1 MSKVIRIK
9 NLYLRYTREFYAL
22 YNVNIEVSQG
32 ESVALVGED
41 ESGKTSL
48 LRILAKL
55 EKLTKG
61 EVFVKDIPIKK
72 LNFKTDINAGYVPAT
87 PVFLKKKSVY
97 ENFKY
102 ILKGWDLTDKEIEA
116 NINNTIIEY
125 SLEKIKDTK
134 IKDLTL
140 EEKYVLSLIRLTM
153 RGDLELLMIDNIF
166 EKLSEPTKEVVF
178 NLIKQLKKKKTTLIV
193 ATTKE
198 EIADALCKR
207 KIYFK
212 YGSVVDSLE
221 EEDDNKTNK
230 PHMKQLIEKMKEEQ

>member
-1 MSKVIRIK
+1 MIKIK
-9 NLYLRYTREFYAL
+9 NLFLRYTREFYAL
-22 YNVNIEVSQG
+22 YDINIDIAAG
-32 ESVALVGED
+32 ESVAFVGED

-61 EVFVKDIPIKK
+61 EVYIKDIPLDK

-87 PVFLKKKSVY
+87 PVFLEKKSVY

-102 ILKGWDLTDKEIEA
+102 ILKGWEYTDKEIE
-116 NINNTIIEY
+116 NKINSTIIEY

-134 IKDLTL
+134 LKDLTL
-140 EEKYVLSLIRLTM
+140 EEKYVLSLIRLTL
-153 RGDLELLMIDNIF
+153 RPSLELLMIDNIF
-166 EKLSEPTKEVVF
+166 DKLSQPTKEVVF
-178 NLIKQLKKKKTTLIV
+178 NLIKQLKTKKTTLIV

-198 EIADALCKR
+198 EIANELCKR

-212 YGSVVDSLE
+212 DGSIVDNLE
-221 EEDDNKTNK
+221 ESGK
-230 PHMKQLIEKMKEEQ
+230 

>member
-1 MSKVIRIK
+1 MIKIK
-9 NLYLRYTREFYAL
+9 NLFLRYTREFYAL
-22 YNVNIEVSQG
+22 YDINIDITAG
-32 ESVALVGED
+32 ESVAFVGED

-61 EVFVKDIPIKK
+61 EVYIKDIPLDK

-87 PVFLKKKSVY
+87 PVFLEKKSVY

-102 ILKGWDLTDKEIEA
+102 ILKGWEYTDKEIE
-116 NINNTIIEY
+116 NKINSTIIEY

-134 IKDLTL
+134 LKDLTL
-140 EEKYVLSLIRLTM
+140 EEKYVLSLIRLTL
-153 RGDLELLMIDNIF
+153 RPSLELLMIDNIF
-166 EKLSEPTKEVVF
+166 DKLSEPTKEVVF
-178 NLIKQLKKKKTTLIV
+178 NLIKQLKTKKTTLIV

-198 EIADALCKR
+198 EIANSLCKR

-212 YGSVVDSLE
+212 DGSIVDNLE
-221 EEDDNKTNK
+221 ESGK
-230 PHMKQLIEKMKEEQ
+230 